1 MLDIPV
7 FTLSPGRS
15 YSNKE
20 FRRDLK
26 IVLNEVGVEGKKY
39 ILFVEDHHLLEP
51 SFLEVINS
59 LISAGEAPGLYTS
72 EEIDP
77 MLSS

>member
-1 MLDIPV
+1 MLDIPI
-7 FTLSPGRS
+7 FTLNPGRG

-26 IVLNEVGVEGKKY
+26 VVLNEVGVEGKKY

-51 SFLEVINS
+51 GFLEVINS
-59 LISAGEAPGLYTS
+59 LISAGEAPGLYAP
-72 EEIDP
+72 EEVEP
-77 MLSS
+77 ML